1 MKIAQIKDSFSALYP
16 NAVTLVKKWIF
27 WVALDEDAFFMAKY
41 FSMKLTPLDKAH
53 IKVWFPDS
61 SLSLWLKKLTD
72 NGLAYVLI
80 EKPPWENKT
89 YECKSHQAWKHFS
102 SIFSI
107 SIEDYALTKERIL
120 WLATLW
126 LKEKHTENFLL
137 KDKIEDIHILLSQW
151 LMKLPRK
158 ERYYFRDKIE
168 ILLMDI
174 LEHVYMYMYNLW
186 ERQIHIEEIYSK
198 VLVAREFTRFL
209 YKSSKIM
216 KDGFYLDVGE
226 RWIEVLK
233 IVKTLRNKYIE

>member
-1 MKIAQIKDSFSALYP
+1 MKIAQTRDSFTSLYP
-16 NAVTLVKKWIF
+16 NAVILIRKWIF

-61 SLSLWLKKLTD
+61 SLALRLKKLTD
-72 NGLAYVLI
+72 AWLAYVLV

-89 YECKSHQAWKHFS
+89 YEVKKQQSWKHFA

-137 KDKIEDIHILLSQW
+137 KDKIEDIHTLLSHW

-186 ERQIHIEEIYSK
+186 ERQVHIEEIYSK

-216 KDGFYLDVGE
+216 KDWFYLDIWE

-233 IVKTLRNKYIE
+233 IVKTLRNKHIQ